1 MPSITTWNR
10 LEPQSRSADVGE
22 GSAAKV
28 HDPLWLLARQWQV
41 GEFQGEDAGTP
52 VVARWRAQVA
62 TLSRCHLGALG
73 PDSRV
78 QAQRYDPAQVPLETM
93 VERQP
98 VRLAV
103 AGTPADRLRLAVEA
117 GQHFLRL
124 LAQQPGCTRYRKAFV
139 ARYAVPSLDEAER
152 EGLDAQTVAFADLVA
167 GRALDARRLRA
178 ALVPANGHKAKLD
191 PALKVRA
198 SDVAEVEM
206 ACAAWLDWSD
216 TLFSQPAGDAPAA
229 WQRERM
235 EYAFSVA
242 ARLSPD
248 RFAERTLSASE
259 YYDGI
264 LDWYAFDL
272 NQEVALGTEG
282 DAPGAE
288 VTRTVVPAPV
298 SFRGVPA
305 PRFWEFE
312 DARVDVGLMQVGPT
326 DLPHLLLIDYTG
338 SFGNDWYVIP
348 IDLPVGS
355 LAQTTSLVVTDTFG
369 VRTLLRPHGDAT
381 LAPAPWSLFQLAQ
394 GHDGAPVSNLFFLP
408 PTLVKSIEGAP
419 LEEVMLL
426 RDEMAN
432 MAWAIERRIETP
444 LEAPLD
450 RGREAASHD
459 PTLNSAT
466 IELPAAT
473 SADAPVL
480 GAPPHYRLASRMP
493 DYWVPLLPVRIDPD
507 SPAVRLARAA
517 VLALDG
523 TPHIVR
529 ARGRLLVDETAPNAR
544 LLLHEEEVP
553 REGAIVRRSY
563 QAARWLDGS
572 LFVWAGHRKSIG
584 RGEGSSGLR
593 FDSIEP

>member
-1 MPSITTWNR
+1 
-10 LEPQSRSADVGE
+10 
-22 GSAAKV
+22 
-28 HDPLWLLARQWQV
+28 
-41 GEFQGEDAGTP
+41 
-52 VVARWRAQVA
+52 
-62 TLSRCHLGALG
+62 
-73 PDSRV
+73 
-78 QAQRYDPAQVPLETM
+78 
-93 VERQP
+93 
-98 VRLAV
+98 
-103 AGTPADRLRLAVEA
+103 
-117 GQHFLRL
+117 
-124 LAQQPGCTRYRKAFV
+124 
-139 ARYAVPSLDEAER
+139 
-152 EGLDAQTVAFADLVA
+152 
-167 GRALDARRLRA
+167 
-178 ALVPANGHKAKLD
+178 
-191 PALKVRA
+191 
-198 SDVAEVEM
+198 
-206 ACAAWLDWSD
+206 
-216 TLFSQPAGDAPAA
+216 
-229 WQRERM
+229 
-235 EYAFSVA
+235 
-242 ARLSPD
+242 
-248 RFAERTLSASE
+248 
-259 YYDGI
+259 
-264 LDWYAFDL
+264 
-272 NQEVALGTEG
+272 
-282 DAPGAE
+282 
-288 VTRTVVPAPV
+288 
-298 SFRGVPA
+298 
-305 PRFWEFE
+305 
-312 DARVDVGLMQVGPT
+312 
-326 DLPHLLLIDYTG
+326 
-338 SFGNDWYVIP
+338 VIP